1 MDREKEKITFFK
13 SAKGRIISASII
25 VIVLIILI
33 LNVVTLSSFKRS
45 ILNRTKDYM
54 KDVAEAYGKT
64 LEKEDGGQVPD
75 ASALEGLF
83 KGVGVEGLSSSY
95 AYIVS
100 SDGTMLYHPT
110 AEKIGKPVE
119 NSVVLDLVK
128 SISAGKIPDD
138 RNDVAEYMFNSLHT
152 M

>member
-64 LEKEDGGQVPD
+64 LEKEGNADIVRKFFQKYPQYVENYSRIPNEKEAVQYLKENLKAKPSDMGYGFITYV
-75 ASALEGLF
+75 L
-83 KGVGVEGLSSSY
+83 KGVNVPY
-95 AYIVS
+95 
-100 SDGTMLYHPT
+100 
-110 AEKIGKPVE
+110 
-119 NSVVLDLVK
+119 DLVD
-128 SISAGKIPDD
+128 S
-138 RNDVAEYMFNSLHT
+138 EYL
-152 M
+152 